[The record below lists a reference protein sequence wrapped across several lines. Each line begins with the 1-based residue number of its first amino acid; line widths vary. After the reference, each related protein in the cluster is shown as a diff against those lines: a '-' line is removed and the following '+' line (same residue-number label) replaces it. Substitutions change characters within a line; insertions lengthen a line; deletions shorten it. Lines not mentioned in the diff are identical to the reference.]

1 MTGNLQSKGILILKK
16 WNMRN
21 LDTVMWG
28 KLPTNISVLCLV
40 LVSANIIAVAQTTS
54 PVVF

>member
-1 MTGNLQSKGILILKK
+1 
-16 WNMRN
+16 MRN